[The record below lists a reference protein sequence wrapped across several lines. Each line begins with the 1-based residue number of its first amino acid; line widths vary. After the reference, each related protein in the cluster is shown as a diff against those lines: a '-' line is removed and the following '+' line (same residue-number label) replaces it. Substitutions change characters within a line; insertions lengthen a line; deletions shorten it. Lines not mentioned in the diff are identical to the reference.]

1 MVLCTLVFVGH
12 VVDRDRRLFPFVRW
26 NMYASRYEPARM
38 EAFEIYGVTQTGEH
52 VHINIARTLPP
63 IRRGAPQQFT
73 LSVRRL
79 EKTAAAA
86 DALVVDQV
94 ASSVASLYAE
104 LNGTTFTAVEVVKET
119 VYRDA
124 PGAYRRSSH
133 AVRTIPLL
141 HSASRG
147 GDGPAFLP

>member
-1 MVLCTLVFVGH
+1 MVLCTVVFVGH
-12 VVDRDRRLFPFVRW
+12 VVDRDRQLFPFVRW
-26 NMYASRYEPARM
+26 DMYASRYEPARM
-38 EAFEIYGVTQTGEH
+38 EAFEIYGVTQAGER
-52 VHINIARTLPP
+52 VHINIGRTLPP
-63 IRRGAPQQFT
+63 IRRGAPKQFT
-73 LSVRRL
+73 RSVRRL
-79 EKTAAAA
+79 EKTGAAA

-104 LNGTTFTAVEVVKET
+104 LNGTTFTSVEVVKEI

-133 AVRTIPLL
+133 VFRTIPLR
-141 HSASRG
+141 HATSRG